1 MTDGVS
7 ILVPASPERF
17 DGVRDFARQLADALA
32 PARRVELVT
41 TSADAAPPGGARVIP
56 RWAGFDVPRGT
67 RAIIVNYLPPAW
79 LRRDTIGLMRSL
91 RRFRGAGGTVIVVVH
106 EYQIDRDGSLRRGA
120 ARAAFRSLARAFARR
135 ATVLVATHQ
144 LVVRRLA
151 VDGLDRLARVA
162 IIPIGSAMPLGSA
175 PPHGDGSVSDR
186 VVVFGQPAFMD
197 VAAVTSVI
205 NALEAAGRSRL
216 HWICRNA
223 EELRRWLAAAGID
236 ETSVVIR
243 GGLDARDVSNELHAS
258 VVAFAPIA
266 DGVSTRRSTIAAFLQ
281 HGLPVVGITGPA
293 TDDVLEH
300 SGAFALTPRDDAR
313 GLTAHLMR
321 LLSSPG
327 DRAEMSAAGRAFF
340 DDQLAWPRIARK
352 YLELMA

>member
-7 ILVPASPERF
+7 ILVPASPEQF

-32 PARRVELVT
+32 PSRRVELVT
-41 TSADAAPPGGARVIP
+41 TSGDAAPPRGARVIA
-56 RWAGFDVPRGT
+56 RWAGFAAPPGT

-91 RRFRGAGGTVIVVVH
+91 RRFRSSGGTVIVVLH

-135 ATVLVATHQ
+135 ANVLVATHQ

-151 VDGLDRLARVA
+151 VDGLDGLARVA
-162 IIPIGSAMPLGSA
+162 VIPIGSAIPLELA
-175 PPHGDGSVSDR
+175 PRGDDSVPDR

-197 VAAVTSVI
+197 VAAVMSVI
-205 NALEAAGRSRL
+205 DALDAAGLSRL
-216 HWICRNA
+216 HWICRDA
-223 EELRRWLAAAGID
+223 EELRRWLAATGID

-243 GGLDARDVSNELHAS
+243 GGLDARDVSSELLAS
-258 VVAFAPIA
+258 AVALAPIA

-300 SGAFALTPRDDAR
+300 SGAFVLTARDDAR
-313 GLTAHLMR
+313 ALAAHVMR

-327 DRAEMSAAGRAFF
+327 ERAAMSAAGRAFF
-340 DDQLAWPRIARK
+340 DDQLAWSRIARK